1 MRPESKAMLLV
12 PLYLMAC
19 NTPQSANSV
28 DATSSAVT
36 LGAPS
41 AVPPTP
47 EVRTTKPDGSTP
59 FRVPAVLL
67 DAGQP
72 DGSMIDG
79 GKLGADPSRR

>member
-1 MRPESKAMLLV
+1 MRPDSKAILLV

-19 NTPQSANSV
+19 NGPESANSF
-28 DATSSAVT
+28 DATSSPVT

-41 AVPPTP
+41 AVAPTP
-47 EVRTTKPDGSTP
+47 DVRTTKPDGSTP

-72 DGSMIDG
+72 DGSIIDG